1 MARGGVG
8 RGGGRRVG
16 AAVTIAACTYDGT
29 GSSPLEDPERISD
42 LVQRDGCVVW
52 VDLVDP
58 DDDDFAR
65 VAEEFSLHPLAM
77 EDARKHGQRP
87 KLEHYPSH
95 AFLVAYSKELAEV
108 DLFVG
113 PSWVV
118 SVRERNDDG
127 TRWPLD
133 TVRRRVETAGGRV
146 GVGYL
151 VYSIL
156 DELVDGYFEAVDAFE
171 DTVEGFEEQVLTEQ
185 FDGEG
190 GIQAELLSLR
200 RRLVEFRRI
209 LVPLR
214 DVVGALVR
222 GDVAWVDDAT
232 RLHLQDVFD
241 HVLRAIENLDSQRE
255 LVGNA
260 VDAHLALS
268 SNRMNQVMK
277 RMTSWGAILLGSTL
291 VAGIYGMNFEHMPE
305 LDWRL
310 GYPFALGLMVT
321 ITILAYRAFSRR
333 DWL

>member
-1 MARGGVG
+1 M
-8 RGGGRRVG
+8 
-16 AAVTIAACTYDGT
+16 TIAVQVYDGN
-29 GSSPLEDPERISD
+29 GSTDLPDPTEISTV
-42 LVQRDGCVVW
+42 VQRDGCVLW

-58 DDDDFAR
+58 DDEDFTR
-65 VAEEFSLHPLAM
+65 VSEEFQLHPLAM

-113 PSWVV
+113 CNWVV
-118 SVRERNDDG
+118 SVRERNRAGDH
-127 TRWPLD
+127 WSLD
-133 TVRRRVETAGGRV
+133 AVRARLARGGKGLDV
-146 GVGYL
+146 GFL

-156 DELVDGYFEAVDAFE
+156 DELVDGYFETIDTFE
-171 DTVEGFEEQVLTEQ
+171 DTVEAFEEQVLTEQ
-185 FDGEG
+185 VGGEG
-190 GIQAELLSLR
+190 DIQAELLTLR
-200 RRLVEFRRI
+200 RRLVEFRRV

-214 DVVGALVR
+214 DVLVMLMR
-222 GDVAWVDDAT
+222 DDLAWVDDAT

-241 HVLRAIENLDSQRE
+241 HVMRAVESLDSQRE

-260 VDAHLALS
+260 VDAHLALA
-268 SNRMNQVMK
+268 SNRMNEVMK

-305 LDWRL
+305 LGWRF
-310 GYPFALGLMVT
+310 GYPFALGVMLLLTVT
-321 ITILAYRAFSRR
+321 GYRFFSKR